1 MSRIVIFAN
10 GVISDSAAIQA
21 RLRSTDRF
29 FCANGGTLH
38 ALALGL
44 TPEAIIGDLDSLPP
58 DAAAKI
64 EAQGVVVYRHPIRK
78 DKTDLE
84 LAFDLALAERPDEIL
99 LLAALGGRLDQTL
112 ANLLLLTRPEFASI
126 PVYLVDGPQ
135 VMTLLHARHRLF
147 VQGQPGDTLSLVPLT
162 PLVTGV
168 TLTGVEWP
176 LEQATLSLG
185 STLSISNVLVAGE
198 ATVQVAEG
206 LVFVVHL
213 QKRYGPGPLMIS
225 IIDTVTE

>member
-10 GVISDSAAIQA
+10 GVIADSAAIQA

-58 DAAAKI
+58 DAVAKM
-64 EAQGVVVYRHPIRK
+64 EARGVVVHRHPVNK

-84 LAFDLALAERPDEIL
+84 LAFDLALAEGPDEIL

-126 PVYLVDGPQ
+126 RVYLVDGPQ
-135 VMTLLHARHRLF
+135 LMTLLHARQRLI
-147 VQGQPGDTLSLVPLT
+147 VPGQPGDTLSLVPLT
-162 PLVTGV
+162 PVVTGV

-185 STLSISNVLVAGE
+185 STLSISNVLIAGE

-213 QKRYGPGPLMIS
+213 QKQDEPGRPIE
-225 IIDTVTE
+225 DFNH

>member
-10 GVISDSAAIQA
+10 GVISDSSALQA

-44 TPEAIIGDLDSLPP
+44 IPEAIIGDLDSLPP
-58 DAAAKI
+58 DMAAKM
-64 EAQGVVVYRHPIRK
+64 EAQGVIIHRYPVRK

-84 LAFDLALAERPDEIL
+84 LAFELALAERPDEIL

-112 ANLLLLTRPEFASI
+112 ANLLLLTRPEFAAI
-126 PVYLVDGPQ
+126 PVYLVDGLQ
-135 VMTLLHARHRLF
+135 VMTLLHSRQRLII
-147 VQGQPGDTLSLVPLT
+147 QGQPGDTLSLVPLA

-176 LEQATLSLG
+176 LEQATLSMG
-185 STLSISNVLVAGE
+185 STLGISNVLIAGE
-198 ATVQVAEG
+198 ATIQIAEG

-213 QKRYGPGPLMIS
+213 QQRYQTGQPIG
-225 IIDTVTE
+225 EF

>member
-10 GVISDSAAIQA
+10 GIISDSAAIQA
-21 RLRSTDRF
+21 RLRPADRI
-29 FCANGGTLH
+29 FCANGGTTH

-44 TPEAIIGDLDSLPP
+44 TPEAIIGDLDSVPP
-58 DAAAKI
+58 DTAAKM
-64 EAQGVVVYRHPIRK
+64 EDQGVVFHRHPVNK

-99 LLAALGGRLDQTL
+99 LLGALGGRLDQTL

-135 VMTLLHARHRLF
+135 VMMLLHAQQRLT
-147 VQGQPGDTLSLVPLT
+147 VRGQTGDTLSLVPLT

-198 ATVQVAEG
+198 ATIQVAEG

-213 QKRYGPGPLMIS
+213 QKQYESR
-225 IIDTVTE
+225 